1 MPVRQGAKM
10 RPVGSR
16 AGQFVLAVA
25 SAWACSGPPKTVP
38 AAIVNATPTSVCA
51 GDAFRTSIHLDSN
64 GSSPVLTL
72 VYSKPDPDAGAIH
85 FAWSFSG
92 AVCVGLAASPSDW
105 VTLTGAAATTCDGLL
120 DPSSVDAL
128 NQVSG
133 SDVLLAIAGDRPVDV
148 TLVVTSDAGG
158 TLTAHT
164 TLTITEPDDAGA
176 CPLPKGS

>member
-1 MPVRQGAKM
+1 M

-25 SAWACSGPPKTVP
+25 FGCACSGPPKTVP
-38 AAIVNATPTSVCA
+38 AAIVNATPASVCA
-51 GDAFRTSIHLDSN
+51 GDAFRTSIHLDSS

-85 FAWSFSG
+85 YSWSFSG
-92 AVCVGLAASPSDW
+92 AVCVGLAASPGSW
-105 VTLTGAAATTCDGLL
+105 TTLTGAPPTTCDVLL

-133 SDVLLAIAGDRPVDV
+133 SDVMLSIAGDRPVDV

-158 TLTAHT
+158 TLAAHT
-164 TLTITEPDDAGA
+164 TITITTPDDAGA